1 MQLTFNEEQIALAR
15 TAQDFAQK
23 HSPVTRFR
31 ALRDAKDPKGFTPQI
46 FQQMAEL
53 GWLGVHIPEDFG
65 GVDLGFAELA
75 VILEALGRTLTPEP
89 LIASSVLGGY
99 ALLLGGTDA
108 QKQERLEA
116 IAMGER
122 LYAFA
127 HQERAE
133 IYSRTFAETRATL
146 ADGQWT
152 IHGKKIAVLDGGNAD
167 DLIVVARVD
176 GAAND
181 RTGLG
186 LFIVPANAAGVHRE
200 ALVRI
205 DHRNASNITFEGA
218 VATEALGVPGN
229 AADVIDAILD
239 RGTIALCCDALGSL
253 RQAFDISIQYLK
265 ERVQF
270 GVPIGSFQ
278 ALQHRA
284 AKLFSEVEL
293 TRSIVLAAARAV
305 DQEPERVPLLAAAAK
320 ATLDETFLHVAHEG
334 VQFHGGVGVTD
345 EYDIG
350 LYLKRAHVV
359 AATFGNAAWQR
370 DRWAS
375 LKGY

>member
-15 TAQDFAQK
+15 TANDFAQK

-31 ALRDAKDPKGFTPQI
+31 ALRDAKDPKGYTPKVL
-46 FQQMAEL
+46 QQMADL

-75 VILEALGRTLTPEP
+75 IILEALGRTLTPEP
-89 LIASSVLGGY
+89 LIASAVLGGY
-99 ALLLGGTDA
+99 ALLLGGSDA
-108 QKQERLEA
+108 QKTERLEA
-116 IAMGER
+116 IASGER

-127 HQERAE
+127 HQERAGH
-133 IYSRTFAETRATL
+133 YSRTRCETRATL
-146 ADGQWT
+146 VDGTWT
-152 IHGKKIAVLDGGNAD
+152 ITGKKIAVLDGGNAD
-167 DLIVVARVD
+167 DLIVIARVN
-176 GAAND
+176 GETHD
-181 RTGLG
+181 RDGLG
-186 LFIVPANAAGVHRE
+186 LFIVPANADGVKQQ

-205 DHRNASNITFEGA
+205 DHRHATNIQFDGA
-218 VATEALGVPGN
+218 RATEAIGTPGD
-229 AADVIDAILD
+229 ASDVIDGVLD
-239 RGTIALCCDALGSL
+239 RGTIALCCEALGAM
-253 RQAFDISIQYLK
+253 RQAFDLSVQYLK

-270 GVPIGSFQ
+270 GVAIGSFQ

-284 AKLFSEVEL
+284 AALFAEVEL
-293 TRSIVLAAARAV
+293 ARSIVLAAARAV
-305 DQEPERVPLLAAAAK
+305 DQEPDRVPLLAAAAK
-320 ATLDETFLHVAHEG
+320 ATLDEAFLHVTHEG

-359 AATFGNAAWQR
+359 AATFGDAAWQR